1 MKISVK
7 TQGKWTQTDTLW
19 SALFID
25 DRLKKDPGQADHS
38 PVLSFVGGGGKTSYI
53 RRLAWEGREKGYRV
67 LVMTTTH
74 MAVPE
79 YFGVLE
85 PDLGQVEKM
94 LEKEGI
100 AVAGCPAKEGKIA
113 FRDWE
118 FYEKAGK
125 LADVIL
131 VEADGSKRL
140 PVKVPGPKEPV
151 IPENSDQILCI
162 YGLGALGKQAA
173 DCCFRMQPSEQLL
186 KIPEDQKD
194 GKWIMTEEKMSLLMK
209 KGYLEPLRQQFPY
222 SQVIPVFNQA
232 DTMKL
237 EENGKNIL
245 ERMEEER
252 GILTGELWKK
262 TSFNLF

>member
-1 MKISVK
+1 MDTDGYVVVRAFYRRSVK
-7 TQGKWTQTDTLW
+7 KRSGSGRPFPCSFFCGRRGKNLLYTPSGLGRQRKRMPCAGNDY
-19 SALFID
+19 
-25 DRLKKDPGQADHS
+25 DPYGS
-38 PVLSFVGGGGKTSYI
+38 S
-53 RRLAWEGREKGYRV
+53 
-67 LVMTTTH
+67 
-74 MAVPE
+74 
-79 YFGVLE
+79 GVLE

-252 GILTGELWKK
+252 GILTGELWKE

>member
-1 MKISVK
+1 
-7 TQGKWTQTDTLW
+7 
-19 SALFID
+19 
-25 DRLKKDPGQADHS
+25 
-38 PVLSFVGGGGKTSYI
+38 
-53 RRLAWEGREKGYRV
+53 
-67 LVMTTTH
+67 MTTTH

-162 YGLGALGKQAA
+162 
-173 DCCFRMQPSEQLL
+173 
-186 KIPEDQKD
+186 
-194 GKWIMTEEKMSLLMK
+194 
-209 KGYLEPLRQQFPY
+209 
-222 SQVIPVFNQA
+222 
-232 DTMKL
+232 
-237 EENGKNIL
+237 
-245 ERMEEER
+245 
-252 GILTGELWKK
+252 
-262 TSFNLF
+262 